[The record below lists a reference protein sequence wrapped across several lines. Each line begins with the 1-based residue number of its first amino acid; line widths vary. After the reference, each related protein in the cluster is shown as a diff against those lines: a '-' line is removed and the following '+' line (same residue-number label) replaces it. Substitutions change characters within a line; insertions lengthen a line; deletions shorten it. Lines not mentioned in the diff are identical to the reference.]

1 MLKYLICEALTPTN
15 LFSLLEKENLQNIQ
29 VVTELNGKYVILLVK
44 SGLKFWFLNIT
55 CPIQGFPSAF

>member
-29 VVTELNGKYVILLVK
+29 VVTELNGKYVI
-44 SGLKFWFLNIT
+44 
-55 CPIQGFPSAF
+55 